1 MDANFFAQHWI
12 ELLFSLLSVG
22 IIGYIRHLVNIFNK
36 YQKLINNQNEE
47 RIREIIKEELKPV
60 MDEISI
66 ERKKFKALKDDYRAK
81 LIRKCEEAL
90 QRGSITMLEFNILT
104 ELWKVY
110 HEGLGGN
117 GQGEDFYQR
126 VCQLPIKPDDDK

>member
-1 MDANFFAQHWI
+1 MDTNFFAEHWI

-22 IIGYIRHLVNIFNK
+22 IVGYIRHLVNVVNK
-36 YQKLINNQNEE
+36 YQKLMNDQNEE

-60 MDEISI
+60 MDEITI
-66 ERKKFKALKDDYRAK
+66 ERKKFEALKNDYRSK

-90 QRGSITMLEFNILT
+90 QRGSVTMLEFNVLT

-126 VCQLPIKPDDDK
+126 VCQLPIKNDDK

>member
-22 IIGYIRHLVNIFNK
+22 IVGYIRHLVNVVNK
-36 YQKLINNQNEE
+36 YQKLMNDQNEE

-60 MDEISI
+60 MDEITI
-66 ERKKFKALKDDYRAK
+66 ERKKFEALKNDYRSQ
-81 LIRKCEEAL
+81 LIRKCEEVL
-90 QRGSITMLEFNILT
+90 QRGSVTMLEFNILT

-126 VCQLPIKPDDDK
+126 VCQLPIKNDDK

>member
-1 MDANFFAQHWI
+1 MDANFFAQHWV

-22 IIGYIRHLVNIFNK
+22 IIGYIRHLVKVFNK
-36 YQKLINNQNEE
+36 YQKLMNDQNEE

-60 MDEISI
+60 MDEITI
-66 ERKKFKALKDDYRAK
+66 ERKKFEALKNDYRAK
-81 LIRKCEEAL
+81 LIRKCEDAL
-90 QRGSITMLEFNILT
+90 QRGSVTMLEFNILT

-126 VCQLPIKPDDDK
+126 VCQLPIKTNDK